1 MSRMHP
7 SHDLNSALDLVSD
20 RVLARLDGPPEK
32 VRGLPN
38 ETFTSQAFFELEQQT
53 LFTRCWSF
61 AGIASE
67 LPEVGDVRPVE
78 VAGQPLLLIRGAD
91 GEIRVFHNVCP
102 HRGAKLLDEP
112 ANLAKGITCVYHAW
126 SYGLDGQ
133 LRARPHFNGPS
144 RHDSGAGDDA
154 GAVCLFPVRSHVWYD
169 WVFVNLDGK
178 APTFESYLG
187 GATAHFD
194 GYALSALRRERHI
207 SLEFACNW
215 KLGYENGCDYY
226 HIFKVHPDL
235 DRAMAP
241 ETRRSMQLAGR
252 HLVTEYT
259 VATEGHGI
267 TPDSSAAPLPS
278 LPDLLDEHEHRQLGL
293 FPNVVVGLYA
303 TNAFFMF
310 FEPSAVDRCVMHQW
324 FYYVGDA
331 AEDDA
336 HRASRDEV
344 CAEWEQLNGEDED
357 VCRRTQEGRRGA
369 YDGGRLAPYWDQGTA
384 HFHKMVAHAV
394 RGDGPFSPVV

>member
-91 GEIRVFHNVCP
+91 GEIRVFQNVCP

-144 RHDSGAGDDA
+144 RHDSGCRRRCRRRLPVP
-154 GAVCLFPVRSHVWYD
+154 GAQSCLVRLGLRQPRWQS
-169 WVFVNLDGK
+169 
-178 APTFESYLG
+178 AYLRE
-187 GATAHFD
+187 
-194 GYALSALRRERHI
+194 LSRR
-207 SLEFACNW
+207 
-215 KLGYENGCDYY
+215 G
-226 HIFKVHPDL
+226 
-235 DRAMAP
+235 DRA
-241 ETRRSMQLAGR
+241 L
-252 HLVTEYT
+252 
-259 VATEGHGI
+259 
-267 TPDSSAAPLPS
+267 
-278 LPDLLDEHEHRQLGL
+278 
-293 FPNVVVGLYA
+293 
-303 TNAFFMF
+303 
-310 FEPSAVDRCVMHQW
+310 
-324 FYYVGDA
+324 
-331 AEDDA
+331 
-336 HRASRDEV
+336 
-344 CAEWEQLNGEDED
+344 
-357 VCRRTQEGRRGA
+357 
-369 YDGGRLAPYWDQGTA
+369 
-384 HFHKMVAHAV
+384 
-394 RGDGPFSPVV
+394 